1 MFLVI
6 LLLTASGERVRV
18 MGSTSAK
25 TGLYPARRI
34 ASVVEGKVKGVVI
47 TSFFS
52 ESRQRSSLRSLPG
65 PGGSASRGFSASCCS
80 FSPSLMP
87 RSARYRAMS
96 PLETG
101 WQQGMPVYS
110 NSIWRKVSSQG
121 PKFVYCPEESTRIT
135 ASAYSARYD

>member
-52 ESRQRSSLRSLPG
+52 ESRQLPHAKECEVQG
-65 PGGSASRGFSASCCS
+65 HVSAGDRLAAGDAGVF
-80 FSPSLMP
+80 
-87 RSARYRAMS
+87 
-96 PLETG
+96 
-101 WQQGMPVYS
+101 Q
-110 NSIWRKVSSQG
+110 
-121 PKFVYCPEESTRIT
+121 
-135 ASAYSARYD
+135 